1 MVRHVAK
8 RLLFA
13 IPLLFGI
20 ATATF
25 FMMQLAPGDP
35 LDMYLE
41 PQRQR
46 QVNPEV
52 IELLREKYGLDQP
65 IHIQYVRWLSNV
77 LRGDFGESFR
87 HRRPVSD
94 LLLEAVPY
102 TLQLTVLAVLFDAF
116 VGITLGIVSAVRQY
130 SLLDKVVTLGSLV
143 IYAIP
148 GFWLALML
156 VLVFSVHL
164 GWFPTSQTRSMDYEF
179 LSFWGKVG
187 DRVWHLVLPV
197 FVMGIASAAGTAR
210 YMRNKLLEVLSEDYV
225 IAARARGFTERSVIL
240 KHALRNALIPIITIY
255 GLSLPFLLGGAT
267 IVETIFAWPGMG
279 RLAVAGVAGR
289 DYPLIMATML
299 IAAVLTVMGS
309 LLADIAYA
317 WVDPRVSYDGQKRV

>member
-1 MVRHVAK
+1 MVRHILK
-8 RLLFA
+8 RLLYA
-13 IPLLFGI
+13 IPLLLGI
-20 ATATF
+20 VTATF

-46 QVNPEV
+46 QVDPEV
-52 IELLREKYGLDQP
+52 IELLRKKYGLDQP
-65 IHIQYVRWLSNV
+65 IHIQYVRWLGNI
-77 LRGDFGESFR
+77 LHGDFGESFR
-87 HRRPVSD
+87 HRRPVSH
-94 LLLEAVPY
+94 LLAEAVPY
-102 TLQLTVLAVLFDAF
+102 TLQLTVLAVLFDALI
-116 VGITLGIVSAVRQY
+116 GITLGIISAVKQY
-130 SLLDKVVTLGSLV
+130 SLWDKVVTLGSLI

-156 VLVFSVHL
+156 VLVFSVNL

-179 LSFWGKVG
+179 LSLWGKVG
-187 DRVWHLVLPV
+187 DRLWHLVLPV

-225 IAARARGFTERSVIL
+225 IAARARGFTERFVIL

-267 IVETIFAWPGMG
+267 IIETIFAWPGMG
-279 RLAVAGVAGR
+279 RLAVGGVSGR

-299 IAAVLTVMGS
+299 IAAVLTVMGN
-309 LLADIAYA
+309 LLADITYA
-317 WVDPRVSYDGQKRV
+317 WVDPRVSYDGKKRV